1 MLLQQMHLLNLNGE
15 ISEVGGGVWLEVP
28 KIKE

>member
-15 ISEVGGGVWLEVP
+15 IGVVGGGVWLEVP